1 MGQLQWNITSI
12 SLVTLGHVALLE
24 HCLRRAFIFSPSRAV
39 GSSPVLRGS
48 VNGVIKQNQSE
59 VGHIQFS
66 VSYWI
71 VTSIC
76 KATFCRKPH

>member
-1 MGQLQWNITSI
+1 MVYGSHIKNFLI
-12 SLVTLGHVALLE
+12 
-24 HCLRRAFIFSPSRAV
+24 PSYIHHHIH
-39 GSSPVLRGS
+39 SMQ
-48 VNGVIKQNQSE
+48 VNESEDKVICGVIKQNQSE
-59 VGHIQFS
+59 VGNIPFS

>member
-1 MGQLQWNITSI
+1 MNGYLMQVSFK
-12 SLVTLGHVALLE
+12 LGHFPANQISKI
-24 HCLRRAFIFSPSRAV
+24 C
-39 GSSPVLRGS
+39 
-48 VNGVIKQNQSE
+48 GVIKQNQSE

>member
-1 MGQLQWNITSI
+1 MKSGEVSLTYEQVVDKDIT
-12 SLVTLGHVALLE
+12 VTKVSFITGHESSALY
-24 HCLRRAFIFSPSRAV
+24 IY
-39 GSSPVLRGS
+39 
-48 VNGVIKQNQSE
+48 GVIKQNQSE
-59 VGHIQFS
+59 VGHIQCS